1 VKNYAQAGAQNAS
14 AVKARILAGMHHSAV
29 TGYRPTCSCGTEP
42 IPDLVLDPFAG
53 SGTTLLVARKLGRNA
68 VGIELSAEYVEMAKR
83 RLGVLWQERE
93 KPVRKQLERATTE
106 CQIAL

>member
-1 VKNYAQAGAQNAS
+1 MYVARYGAPRLGPGIHDRS
-14 AVKARILAGMHHSAV
+14 SV
-29 TGYRPTCSCGTEP
+29 TGYRPTCACGSDPT
-42 IPDLVLDPFAG
+42 PDLVLDPFAG

-68 VGIELSAEYVEMAKR
+68 IGIELSAEYVAMAKR

>member
-1 VKNYAQAGAQNAS
+1 MDNKAWSIAGGPRT
-14 AVKARILAGMHHSAV
+14 AVEAL
-29 TGYRPTCSCGTEP
+29 TLGYRPTCACGTDP

-68 VGIELSAEYVEMAKR
+68 IGIELSAEYVEMAKR